1 MRCFVAILVRAADRY
16 NGYRPLVVCH
26 LLRRQLRRMVDNILR
41 VKSDV
46 KSGSITRVREP
57 TSAHD

>member
-46 KSGSITRVREP
+46 KKWFHNK
-57 TSAHD
+57 SARTYFRP